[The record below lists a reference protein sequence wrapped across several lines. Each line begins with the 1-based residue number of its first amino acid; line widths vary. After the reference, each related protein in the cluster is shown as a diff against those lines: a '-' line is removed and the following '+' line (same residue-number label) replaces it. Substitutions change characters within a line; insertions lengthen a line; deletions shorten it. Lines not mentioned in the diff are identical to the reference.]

1 MMMLFAEIP
10 VYVTVKGVF
19 RGIGL
24 GHGCI
29 SMIAPLCLRTEHTL
43 PNLAT
48 ASRVSKPQALHP
60 YSPFPGS
67 FMPLQDIHLYCLCA
81 IFLTY
86 PFQPGQQNGSFHTSG
101 VLLAGSRLLC
111 SHTTTWPG
119 FASFSLRSDSS
130 TLDG

>member
-67 FMPLQDIHLYCLCA
+67 FMPLQD
-81 IFLTY
+81 
-86 PFQPGQQNGSFHTSG
+86 HTSVLSVRYIPYLSVPTWATKRLFSHLWCASRG
-101 VLLAGSRLLC
+101 VSAALQPHNHMARFRFFLLAE
-111 SHTTTWPG
+111 
-119 FASFSLRSDSS
+119 
-130 TLDG
+130 